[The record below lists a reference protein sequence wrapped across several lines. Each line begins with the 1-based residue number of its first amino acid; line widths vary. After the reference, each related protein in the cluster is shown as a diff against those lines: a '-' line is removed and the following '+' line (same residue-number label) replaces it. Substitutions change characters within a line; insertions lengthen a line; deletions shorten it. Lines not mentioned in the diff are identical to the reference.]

1 MFCRECGTQNESS
14 SMFCVKCGATL
25 SAGTPAQPSVGTP
38 ASSRSPLT
46 PSPSAPNFP
55 ATVPA
60 PPPAAQSEAQQ
71 IVSGAALAGMGDRAI
86 AAVLDSVVIAFLMV
100 AVGMW
105 AAAHWGGITPSG
117 FELRGIAAFF
127 TFSSVSILWFLYYWM
142 FEGLFGTTLGKLVM
156 NLRVVR
162 VDGSKID
169 LRKSLIR
176 NLLRLIDAIGVYLV
190 GFLVAVLSQ
199 KRQRLGDHAAG
210 TIVAQRDA
218 AKAVRVAATVA
229 CATVIVACFIT
240 AYKLHVGAPVTTI
253 EAGQI
258 SLPGD
263 TGRALNQQT
272 RPATPGPRVA
282 RAEMGTDSTENY
294 QIIGASS
301 EFYSDTPQIVCV
313 WNIEGI
319 DPGTL
324 IKSVWIAEDVGE
336 GAPPNYQIAE
346 KSITGLNE
354 GKFFMTIPTN
364 GWPIGKYRMEIYIGD
379 NLAKQLPFTVK
390 QR

>member
-1 MFCRECGTQNESS
+1 MKMNT
-14 SMFCVKCGATL
+14 
-25 SAGTPAQPSVGTP
+25 TP
-38 ASSRSPLT
+38 ASSRSSLT

-55 ATVPA
+55 ATAPA

-100 AVGMW
+100 PVGMW

-127 TFSSVSILWFLYYWM
+127 TFSSVGILWLVYYWLL
-142 FEGLFGTTLGKLVM
+142 EGVSGATLGKLVM
-156 NLRVVR
+156 NVR
-162 VDGSKID
+162 VRRFDGSNID
-169 LRKSLIR
+169 LRRSLIR
-176 NLLRLIDAIGVYLV
+176 NLLRVIDAIGVYLV
-190 GFLVAVLSQ
+190 GFLVALLSG
-199 KRQRLGDHAAG
+199 KRQRLGDHVADTVVVQASAG
-210 TIVAQRDA
+210 KVA
-218 AKAVRVAATVA
+218 RVAATLAWVA
-229 CATVIVACFIT
+229 VIASCFIA
-240 AYKLHVGAPVTTI
+240 AYKLHAGGPQSETARPGAPLS
-253 EAGQI
+253 Q
-258 SLPGD
+258 
-263 TGRALNQQT
+263 
-272 RPATPGPRVA
+272 ATPRGAKLGTQANPAQAGPRLT
-282 RAEMGTDSTENY
+282 RAEIGTDSTENF

-301 EFYSDTPQIVCV
+301 EFYPDTPQIVCV

-336 GAPPNYQIAE
+336 GTPSNYQIAE

-364 GWPIGKYRMEIYIGD
+364 GWPIGKYRLEIYIGD